1 MQTEDFISLIS
12 EISPE
17 SKNAPTVWIRWAKE
31 LAYFD
36 SINGHRTH
44 EGSKTPE
51 AYLKE
56 YADHLCSIRSMYG
69 DGVAGQIVSLAELY
83 SCPMPW
89 EMEGAAR
96 FLAAGGELDE
106 VLAMEYA
113 GTLED
118 YMPTSTPVLA

>member
-1 MQTEDFISLIS
+1 MRAEDFVSLIR
-12 EISPE
+12 EIYPE
-17 SKNAPTVWIRWAKE
+17 SKNAPKVWIKWAEE

-36 SINGHRTH
+36 SIHSHRSH
-44 EGSKTPE
+44 DGSKTKE

-56 YADHLCSIRSMYG
+56 YADHLRSIRSMYG
-69 DGVAGQIVSLAELY
+69 DTVAGQIVSLAELY

-96 FLAAGGELDE
+96 FLATGGELDD

-113 GTLED
+113 GTLEN
-118 YMPTSTPVLA
+118 YMLTSAPVLA

>member
-1 MQTEDFISLIS
+1 MQAEEFTSLIT
-12 EISPE
+12 EIYPE
-17 SKNAPTVWIRWAKE
+17 SKNAYAVWIRWAEE

-36 SINGHRTH
+36 SVNGHRTH
-44 EGSKTPE
+44 DGCKTPE

-56 YADHLCSIRSMYG
+56 YADHLRSIRSMYG
-69 DGVAGQIVSLAELY
+69 DAVAGQIVSLAELY

-96 FLAAGGELDE
+96 FLAAGGDLDE

>member
-1 MQTEDFISLIS
+1 MQPEDFTSLIR
-12 EISPE
+12 EIYPE
-17 SKNAPTVWIRWAKE
+17 SKNAPKVWIKWAEE

-36 SINGHRTH
+36 STNGHRTR
-44 EGSKTPE
+44 EESKT
-51 AYLKE
+51 AGVYLEE
-56 YADHLCSIRSMYG
+56 YAEHLRSIRSIYG
-69 DGVAGQIVSLAELY
+69 DAVAGQIVSLAELY

-118 YMPTSTPVLA
+118 YIPTSSPDLA